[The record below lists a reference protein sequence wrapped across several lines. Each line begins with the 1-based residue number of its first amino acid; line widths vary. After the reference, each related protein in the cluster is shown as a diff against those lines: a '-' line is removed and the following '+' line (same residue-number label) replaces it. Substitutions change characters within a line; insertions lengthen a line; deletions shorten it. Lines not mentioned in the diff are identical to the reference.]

1 MPYEGRGR
9 KNVKCS
15 ISITSYFLFA
25 KHLGSPLGQE
35 IVKLLGKNIC
45 ILLTVSL
52 VDGKLRGG
60 RNYFR

>member
-1 MPYEGRGR
+1 M
-9 KNVKCS
+9 KCS